1 MAVTTSAGAPLPTEV
16 VDTIIQK
23 AQEQSAI
30 MAASVNQPVSA
41 KTVEFPVITGDP
53 DAFWTNEAESK
64 TVSEPT
70 VGTKTMQIYKL
81 ATIVPF
87 SEEVESD
94 QSALYDA
101 LVARIP
107 AALGKKFDRTV
118 FGYETK
124 PGDNFDQFT
133 SSPAIGYGSSAYDG
147 IIATDATIAEA
158 DGTLNR
164 FIASPK
170 LRSKLLTEKD
180 NENRPLFVTSIA
192 DPNAFGTILG
202 APVQLSKN
210 VYQAGTPNT
219 LGVAGDFTHAR
230 YAILSALRI
239 DRSTEA
245 SLNLGT
251 DSPISLFQNNLVAIR
266 AEIRIGFIVDDPDYF
281 VRITDATEE
290 S

>member
-1 MAVTTSAGAPLPTEV
+1 MAVTTSAGAPLPVEV

-23 AQEQSAI
+23 TQEQSAI
-30 MAASVNQPVSA
+30 MAAAVNQPVSA
-41 KTVEFPVITGDP
+41 TTNEFPVITGDP
-53 DAFWTNEAESK
+53 DAFWTNEAAEK
-64 TVSEPT
+64 TVDEPT
-70 VGTKTMQIYKL
+70 VGTKTLRIYKL
-81 ATIVPF
+81 AVIVPF

-94 QSALYDA
+94 QSSLFNA
-101 LVARIP
+101 LVDRIP

-118 FGYETK
+118 YGYETA
-124 PGDNFDQFT
+124 PGSDFDQF
-133 SSPAIGYGSSAYDG
+133 SASPAIGYGSSAYDG
-147 IIATDATIAEA
+147 IIATDSAIADA

-170 LRSKLLTEKD
+170 LRNKLMTEKD

-210 VYQAGTPNT
+210 VYNAGTPNT

-230 YAILSALRI
+230 YAVLNGIRV

-245 SLNLGT
+245 SLNLGSAT
-251 DSPISLFQNNLVAIR
+251 PISLFQNDLIAIR
-266 AEIRIGFIVDDPDYF
+266 AEIRVGFILDDADYF
-281 VRITDATEE
+281 VRITDAKAE